1 MGIEKHDLRMYMFM
15 PKLSS
20 NSNMSFAERYKL
32 TWRKDNVLYVHD
44 FSHSPMPHSPS
55 AHFFIPS
62 SPKMILYNMGDQDR
76 KAKQRRQIVNN
87 NSFNLGSLVIYRKFC
102 KF

>member
-1 MGIEKHDLRMYMFM
+1 
-15 PKLSS
+15 
-20 NSNMSFAERYKL
+20 MSFAERYKL

-62 SPKMILYNMGDQDR
+62 SPKMILSNVGDQDR
-76 KAKQRRQIVNN
+76 KQNKDGR
-87 NSFNLGSLVIYRKFC
+87 SLTIIRST
-102 KF
+102 